1 MKKKIA
7 SIAALCLALAT
18 FAAVLTAC
26 GEENTTIPRYG
37 EYFFYRDEALG
48 GLVLEVP
55 RSSSVASGALVL
67 PEESWWYAET
77 AEGEETEHA
86 EALPVVAI
94 ASGAFEY
101 NSKLTSVT
109 LPEGLKQVGDRAFYS
124 CTALTSVTING
135 TAVRIGKESFE
146 YCSALSSVTGG
157 SVAAVGERAFFACS
171 SLGCFSAVDD
181 NAVIGSRAFG
191 YTGIESADDIGAT
204 GSNIAADAF
213 GNAE

>member
-7 SIAALCLALAT
+7 IIAALCLALAT

-26 GEENTTIPRYG
+26 GEDNTTIPRYG

-55 RSSSVASGALVL
+55 HSSSVSSGAIVI

-77 AEGEETEHA
+77 AGGEETEHA
-86 EALPVVAI
+86 ESLPVVAI
-94 ASGAFEY
+94 AAGAFEH
-101 NSKLTSVT
+101 NSKVTSVT
-109 LPEGLKQVGDRAFYS
+109 LPESVKHIGERAFYS
-124 CTALTSVTING
+124 CTALSSVTLDG
-135 TAVRIGKESFE
+135 TAVRVGKEAFE
-146 YCSALSSVTGG
+146 YCAALSSVTGG
-157 SVAAVGERAFFACS
+157 SVAEVGERAFFACS
-171 SLGCFSAVDD
+171 SLGSFCTVDD

-191 YTGIESADDIGAT
+191 YTGIESAEDIGAT

-213 GNAE
+213 GI